1 MNPIWLLLLLPLAA
15 AGGWLG
21 ATGYRNLK
29 PRQGFDLP
37 GEYFTGL
44 NFLLNEQPD
53 KAIEVFLKVVEVDS
67 DTIDVHLALGSLF
80 RRRGEVERATRI
92 HQNLIARPNLD
103 RRQRTQ
109 AMFELGQDYFKAGL
123 LDRAESL
130 FQELADMRGHDAIA
144 YRHLLQVYEQERDWT
159 KCLAMARKLAIS
171 SGESIETDMAQYCC
185 EMADSDLAE
194 GRYESVR
201 HYCQQALSIDPI
213 CVRATIQLGRL
224 EAALGNHSDAIEIWK
239 RVETQDSRFVGEVV
253 ELVLASYRV
262 LNMPDAAIGFLRTA
276 LERHREPVL
285 VLAMA
290 GLLEAQDGPIEA
302 EGFLVD
308 WLRKHPSIYGLHRLI
323 QLRLQIAEAPVRR
336 DLDLLD
342 RMIGGII
349 DREPSYEC
357 QRCGFAGRRLHWQ
370 CPSCKGWSRMLPV
383 TARHVLEPEFFEQD
397 LPGRVPPT
405 SAVG

>member
-1 MNPIWLLLLLPLAA
+1 MNAIWLLPLLPLAA

-21 ATGYRNLK
+21 ATGFGRLR
-29 PRQGFDLP
+29 PREDFDLP

-130 FQELADMRGHDAIA
+130 FQELADMRGHDIVAH
-144 YRHLLQVYEQERDWT
+144 RHLLQVYEQERDWN
-159 KCLAMARKLAIS
+159 KCLAMARKLSHS
-171 SGESIETDMAQYCC
+171 SDEGIDANMAQYCC
-185 EMADSDLAE
+185 EMAEAGLAE
-194 GRYESVR
+194 GRYDSVR
-201 HYCQQALSIDPI
+201 MYCQQALSIDPA

-224 EAALGNHSDAIEIWK
+224 EAALGNHDVAIEIWN
-239 RVETQDSRFVGEVV
+239 RVDNQDPRFVGEVV

-262 LNMPDAAIGFLRTA
+262 LGTPEAAKRYLREA

-290 GLLEAQDGPIEA
+290 GVLETQDGPVEA

-323 QLRLQIAEAPVRR
+323 QLRLRIAEAPVRR

-370 CPSCKGWSRMLPV
+370 CPSCKGWSKMLPV
-383 TARHVLEPEFFEQD
+383 TARHVLEPELFQPEVGIDEEQ
-397 LPGRVPPT
+397 T
-405 SAVG
+405 KAVV